1 MLFGFLGKENVMA
14 DNKYHGLCET
24 CEHDA
29 TCMLRR
35 STKLEIIQ
43 CEEFSIQP
51 VAPTLNPV
59 DKGIV
64 LNTAEAIRMGLCA
77 NCKNVVTCGFPN
89 ARRGVLQCEEYQL
102 DENGEVPPQTEY
114 SISAA

>member
-1 MLFGFLGKENVMA
+1 MA
-14 DNKYHGLCET
+14 ENKYHGLCET

-43 CEEFSIQP
+43 CEEFSTQL
-51 VAPTLNPV
+51 VAPKLNPV
-59 DKGIV
+59 NMNGGMA
-64 LNTAEAIRMGLCA
+64 LNTAEAVRMGLCA
-77 NCKNVVTCGFPN
+77 NCRNLVTCGFPN

-102 DENGEVPPQTEY
+102 DEYGEVPPQTEY
-114 SISAA
+114 SKSAA